1 MKKII
6 LILTLLLIASLI
18 FTYYLITSD
27 TKEVM
32 ESLYLIPTTDLQVES
47 CIQCHGEVEGF
58 SPAHSPK
65 RNGCASCHLGDVNT
79 NDKNLAHIGMVLIP
93 GNLSTSKQTCGQINC
108 HPGISE
114 RVESSLMS
122 SMSGVISVDK
132 YVFEEIDKPVGK
144 FHIKELGN
152 SAADTHLKNLCASCH
167 LGNEKNEYEPITELS
182 RGGGCNACHLNYSTE
197 AEEDLKWYNDKKIT
211 EPDLALIKFHPSLS
225 LYITNDHCFG
235 CHSRSGRIST
245 NYEGWHETTFEP
257 NDVRLRKTN
266 FAEIGRKEIKN
277 KDDFRLLQDGRV
289 FRSVD
294 SDVHYKAGMVCV
306 DCHTSYEVMGDGS
319 QYEHKEEAMRVQC
332 SDCHSKE
339 LRAIKLDDFDY
350 ESSKIA
356 ELRNWDN
363 NARQFVKVKKS
374 GTPLVNTFIDY
385 NGNVKLIGKI
395 TGKILALNPPNFV
408 CAESKVHIDIS
419 CNSCHSSWA
428 PQCVG
433 CHTEYDPEDEGY
445 DLLNNKSTNGSWIEY
460 LGEFFAEAP
469 TLGVVE
475 HIEEDKFSKK
485 IEPFIPGMI
494 MTLDK
499 SEYEKNNSEQI
510 FKRLFAPSV
519 PHTIQ
524 KESRSCESCH
534 NSSLAIGYGRGELNY
549 EIKNEVG
556 VWNFKPTYEKYEY
569 DNLPQDAWIG
579 FLTEP
584 KKNIGTR
591 ENVRPFNLEEQ
602 KKILIVGACLTCHKS
617 ESEVMKKSLVDYD
630 KLFLELSR
638 RCVLPEW
645 N

>member
-6 LILTLLLIASLI
+6 FILTLFLIASVI

-27 TKEVM
+27 PKDVM
-32 ESLYLIPTTDLQVES
+32 ESLYIIPTNTAQVES
-47 CIQCHGEVEGF
+47 CIKCHGEVEGF
-58 SPAHSPK
+58 SPAHNPEK
-65 RNGCASCHLGDVNT
+65 IGCASCHLGNVNA

-122 SMSGVISVDK
+122 TMSGVISVDK
-132 YVFEEIDKPVGK
+132 YVFGEIEKPSGK
-144 FHIKELGN
+144 FHVKELGN

-167 LGNEKNEYEPITELS
+167 LVNEKIEFEPITELS
-182 RGGGCNACHLNYSTE
+182 RGGGCNACHLNYNSE
-197 AEEDLKWYNDKKIT
+197 AEKDLKWYKEKKISQ
-211 EPDLALIKFHPSLS
+211 PDLALIKFHPSLS
-225 LYITNDHCFG
+225 INITNDHCFG

-245 NYEGWHETTFEP
+245 NYEGWHETTLEP
-257 NDVRLRKTN
+257 NDV
-266 FAEIGRKEIKN
+266 KN
-277 KDDFRLLQDGRV
+277 KEGFRLLQDGRI
-289 FRSVD
+289 FKSVEA
-294 SDVHYKAGMVCV
+294 DVHFKAGMVCV
-306 DCHTSYEVMGDGS
+306 DCHTSYEVMGDGTK
-319 QYEHKEEAMRVQC
+319 YEHKEEAMRVQC

-339 LRAIKLDDFDY
+339 LQTIKLNEFDF

-356 ELRNWDN
+356 ELRNWDDKE
-363 NARQFVKVKKS
+363 RQFVKVEKS
-374 GTPLVNTFIDY
+374 GTPLVNTFMDDNK
-385 NGNVKLIGKI
+385 NGKLIGKI
-395 TGKILALNPPNFV
+395 SGETLPLKPPNFV
-408 CAESKVHIDIS
+408 CIESKAHSNVS

-433 CHTEYDPEDEGY
+433 CHTEYNPEDEGY
-445 DLLNNKSTNGSWIEY
+445 DLLNNESTKGTWVEY

-469 TLGVVE
+469 TLGIVE
-475 HIEEDKFSKK
+475 HDVENKLSKH

-499 SEYEKNNSEQI
+499 SDYENNNSKQI
-510 FKRLFAPSV
+510 FKRLFAPSI

-534 NSSLAIGYGRGELNY
+534 NSSLAIGYGRGELTY
-549 EIKNEVG
+549 EIG
-556 VWNFKPTYEKYEY
+556 SWNFKPKYDNYEF

-584 KKNIGTR
+584 KENIGTR
-591 ENVRPFNLEEQ
+591 ENVRPFNLDEQ
-602 KKILIVGACLTCHKS
+602 QRILTVGTCLTCHKPD
-617 ESEVMKKSLVDYD
+617 SEVMKNSLVDYD
-630 KLFLELSR
+630 KLLLNLSNK
-638 RCVLPEW
+638 CILPEW